1 MKKKRGSKKQK
12 MPQPG
17 DADYLSP
24 TQLRNRR
31 KRRAKQLQ
39 KQQQGKSPSHDE
51 ESAAAGQGNTQTKKD
66 GSRKPKD
73 PSMQYIANPTK
84 APIVQAAQ
92 RYFRSLDVELSVH
105 VGPLDGWRTV
115 AKLAV
120 RPDPASATPKVAIG
134 LFAPQSHEL
143 LSVPNCRAHHPSINA
158 AVRAVTRA
166 CHEVG
171 VVPYQEKGEGVSKEG
186 EGAGEATV
194 ETGSGQLRY
203 VAINVARENGAVQ
216 LTLVWNSQPPTDAIG
231 GEEKSK
237 RKRGGDIEDPVL
249 DALVKRI
256 VALSDSDCNGD
267 HSAQSEK
274 DRKAGLD
281 SDGKSSDEPAPK
293 KKRRRGRREG
303 NSEANDGSKDP
314 ADGSNRNGHRDTS
327 PHAEKGSGKG
337 KRPKLRLH
345 SLWVNYNE
353 SWRHS
358 NAIFAFDPGCW
369 RHVCGPR
376 AITEHLTLQRPP
388 GFRIPLTFPPNVFRQ
403 ANLDAFTNIVGRIR
417 ERVIKLREEI
427 GDVACVELYGGVGT
441 IGLHLADAVSSLVS
455 SDENPNNADCFRESV
470 RALPNNLQPR
480 LSYVQK
486 NAAAMVASEPALF
499 RKSQALI
506 VDPPRKGLD
515 QEVVDHLCRGDS
527 KATQLVVYVSC
538 GFRAFQRDCDALL
551 KSGRWSVESAEGH
564 LLFPGSDA
572 IETLAFFVRKES
584 D

>member
-1 MKKKRGSKKQK
+1 MKKKRGGKKQK
-12 MPQPG
+12 VPQPG
-17 DADYLSP
+17 DPDYLSP

-39 KQQQGKSPSHDE
+39 KQRQGKSSSHDE
-51 ESAAAGQGNTQTKKD
+51 ESAAAGLGKAPATKD
-66 GSRKPKD
+66 RGSNRQKD
-73 PSMQYIANPTK
+73 PSMQYIENPTE

-92 RYFRSLDVELSVH
+92 RYFRSLDAEFPVH

-134 LFAPQSHEL
+134 LFMPQSHEL
-143 LSVPNCRAHHPSINA
+143 LSVPHCRAHHPSINA

-166 CHEVG
+166 CHDVG
-171 VVPYQEKGEGVSKEG
+171 VVPYQETGEGVSKEG

-216 LTLVWNSQPPTDAIG
+216 LTLVWNSQPP
-231 GEEKSK
+231 GEEKPK
-237 RKRGGDIEDPVL
+237 RKLGGDIEDPVL
-249 DALVKRI
+249 GALVKRI
-256 VALSDSDCNGD
+256 TALSDSDCNGD
-267 HSAQSEK
+267 QSAQSEK
-274 DRKAGLD
+274 DQKAD
-281 SDGKSSDEPAPK
+281 SGGQSSDEPAPK

-303 NSEANDGSKDP
+303 KSEANDDSNVA
-314 ADGSNRNGHRDTS
+314 ADGSNRNRHRDTS
-327 PHAEKGSGKG
+327 PHATTGSGKG
-337 KRPKLRLH
+337 KRPKLKLH

-358 NAIFAFDPGCW
+358 NAIFAFDPTCW

-486 NAAAMVASEPALF
+486 NAAAMVATEPALF

-515 QEVVDHLCRGDS
+515 PEVVDHLCRGDS

-551 KSGRWSVESAEGH
+551 KSGRWSVENAEGH

-572 IETLAFFVRKES
+572 IETLAFLVRKES
-584 D
+584 G